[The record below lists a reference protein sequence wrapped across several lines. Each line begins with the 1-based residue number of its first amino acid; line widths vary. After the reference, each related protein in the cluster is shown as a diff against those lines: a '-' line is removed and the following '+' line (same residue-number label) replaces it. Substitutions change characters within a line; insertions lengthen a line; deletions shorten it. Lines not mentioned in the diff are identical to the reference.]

1 MKKGRNIIGDI
12 VTMGIPIVSVIIALI
27 RVIESTAY
35 AMQCSEIYGADIRY
49 FINTGL
55 TEVRVIYV
63 VSTFIIILH
72 PIIIVY
78 FFKNNKQWKWKVLI
92 WLLIALW
99 GQTVVY
105 AVNIKKAT
113 LWNTGI
119 IGFMMCAGFVA
130 DGIIDYLIFKIFFTE
145 SEIVMNGIRKG
156 ICCIALFIYAIIC
169 FLEIAASFNGIRGK
183 KVYETI
189 NDNKA
194 IIAEYNDKF
203 IVIDC
208 YIEGE
213 NLVLLKGNYTI
224 EDLTGVKIKRRKY
237 EMIFTID

>member
-12 VTMGIPIVSVIIALI
+12 VTMGIPIVSVILVLI
-27 RVIESTAY
+27 RVIESTVY
-35 AMQCSEIYGADIRY
+35 AVQCSEIYGADIRY

-55 TEVRVIYV
+55 TEVRVIYA
-63 VSTFIIILH
+63 VSIFIIILY

-78 FFKNNKQWKWKVLI
+78 LFKNNKKWKWKVFI
-92 WLLIALW
+92 WILMALW

-105 AVNIKKAT
+105 TVNIKRVT

-119 IGFMMCAGFVA
+119 IGLMMCAGFAA
-130 DGIIDYLIFKIFFTE
+130 DGIIDYLIIKIFFTE

-156 ICCIALFIYAIIC
+156 IYCIALFIYVIIC
-169 FLEIAASFNGIRGK
+169 FLGIAASFNSIRGK
-183 KVYETI
+183 KIYETI

-203 IVIDC
+203 VVIDC

>member
-12 VTMGIPIVSVIIALI
+12 VKIVIPIVSVILVLI
-27 RVIESTAY
+27 RVIESAFY
-35 AMQCSEIYGADIRY
+35 AVQCSEIYGADIRY
-49 FINTGL
+49 FINTGV

-63 VSTFIIILH
+63 VSVFIIILY
-72 PIIIVY
+72 PMIIVCL
-78 FFKNNKQWKWKVLI
+78 FKNNKKWKWKVFI
-92 WLLIALW
+92 WILMALW
-99 GQTVVY
+99 GQNVIY
-105 AVNIKKAT
+105 IVNIKRAM

-130 DGIIDYLIFKIFFTE
+130 DGIIAYSIIENFFTE
-145 SEIVMNGIRKG
+145 SEIAMNGIRKG
-156 ICCIALFIYAIIC
+156 ICYIALFIYAIIC
-169 FLEIAASFNGIRGK
+169 FLVIVASFNGISGK
-183 KVYETI
+183 KIYETI

-203 IVIDC
+203 VVMDC

-213 NLVLLKGNYTI
+213 NLVLLKGNYAI

-237 EMIFTID
+237 EMILTID

>member
-1 MKKGRNIIGDI
+1 
-12 VTMGIPIVSVIIALI
+12 MGIPIVSVIIALI

-72 PIIIVY
+72 PIIIVLI
-78 FFKNNKQWKWKVLI
+78 FKNNKQWKWKVLI

-105 AVNIKKAT
+105 TVNIKKAT

-130 DGIIDYLIFKIFFTE
+130 DGIIDYLIFKIFFTDSME
-145 SEIVMNGIRKG
+145 AGLRINERTLCPKASDINSWRLEQKTTKIEEF
-156 ICCIALFIYAIIC
+156 IC
-169 FLEIAASFNGIRGK
+169 SK
-183 KVYETI
+183 
-189 NDNKA
+189 
-194 IIAEYNDKF
+194 
-203 IVIDC
+203 
-208 YIEGE
+208 
-213 NLVLLKGNYTI
+213 
-224 EDLTGVKIKRRKY
+224 
-237 EMIFTID
+237 

>member
-1 MKKGRNIIGDI
+1 MKKERNIIGDI
-12 VTMGIPIVSVIIALI
+12 VTIVIPIVSVILVVI
-27 RVIESTAY
+27 RVIESTVY
-35 AMQCSEIYGADIRY
+35 AGQCSEFYGVDIRY

-55 TEVRVIYV
+55 TEARVLYV
-63 VSTFIIILH
+63 VLLFIIILY

-78 FFKNNKQWKWKVLI
+78 LFKNNKKWNVFILI
-92 WLLIALW
+92 LMALW
-99 GQTVVY
+99 GKTVFY
-105 AVNIKKAT
+105 TVNIKRAT

-119 IGFMMCAGFVA
+119 IGLMMCAGFVA
-130 DGIIDYLIFKIFFTE
+130 DGIIDYLIVKNFFTE

-156 ICCIALFIYAIIC
+156 ICCIALFIYAINC
-169 FLEIAASFNGIRGK
+169 FLGIAASFNGIRGK
-183 KVYETI
+183 KIYETI

-203 IVIDC
+203 VVIDC

-237 EMIFTID
+237 EMILTID